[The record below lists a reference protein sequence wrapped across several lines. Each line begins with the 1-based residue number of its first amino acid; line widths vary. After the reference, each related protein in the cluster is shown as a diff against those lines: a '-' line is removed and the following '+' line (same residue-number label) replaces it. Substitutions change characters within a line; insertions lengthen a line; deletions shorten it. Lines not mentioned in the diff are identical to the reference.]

1 MAKKLDELRA
11 QSDEQLEV
19 QVMDLRKEC
28 FMMKNALTSKKED
41 VKPYMIQQ
49 KRRDVARILT
59 ILSQRQ
65 RQRGVS

>member
-1 MAKKLDELRA
+1 MTKRAEELRTQSDDELQA
-11 QSDEQLEV
+11 MVL
-19 QVMDLRKEC
+19 DLRKES
-28 FMMKNALTSKKED
+28 FQLRNALVSKKED

-65 RQRGVS
+65 RQRGS